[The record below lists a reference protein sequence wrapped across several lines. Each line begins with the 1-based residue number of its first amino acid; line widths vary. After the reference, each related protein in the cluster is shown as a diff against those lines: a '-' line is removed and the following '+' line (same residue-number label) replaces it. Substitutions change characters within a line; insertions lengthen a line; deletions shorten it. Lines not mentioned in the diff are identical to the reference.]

1 MSPVSSDERTKIM
14 SMHHQGIENTQ
25 IAAKLELPLR
35 TVGSVVAW
43 EKIRN
48 RPTVQTTAEESEEVE
63 TAIEA
68 TFGLERD
75 MQSALRKNIEQLE
88 KGLKIA
94 DDGKE
99 HIVPSGRIDILAV
112 DSKKGHVV
120 IELKAGTADRDAVG
134 QILSYIGDLQAN
146 GRRAIRGILV
156 AADFTGRAIAASKA
170 VPNVELRKYGF
181 TFSFQKV
188 KQVA

>member
-1 MSPVSSDERTKIM
+1 
-14 SMHHQGIENTQ
+14 
-25 IAAKLELPLR
+25 
-35 TVGSVVAW
+35 
-43 EKIRN
+43 
-48 RPTVQTTAEESEEVE
+48 
-63 TAIEA
+63 
-68 TFGLERD
+68 

-112 DSKKGHVV
+112 DSKEAHVV

-134 QILSYIGDLQAN
+134 QILSYIGDLQAD
-146 GRRAIRGILV
+146 GRHAIRGILV
-156 AADFTGRAIAASKA
+156 AADFTGWAIAASKA

-188 KQVA
+188 KQIA